1 MTQRYQISVPIGDG
15 ATRRKTI
22 IDENRDLTVDEI
34 RVSEFSDISQD
45 VRPSS
50 PLFVEQPNLQGVG
63 NGSRGY
69 IVGGA
74 ATEGSNTATWGPGYY
89 IGGSNSIT
97 SFPFATPTTINTDV
111 GDLVN
116 PSFGVGS
123 GAQSPTHGYVA
134 GGKYP
139 SPSPFLGPY
148 NNTIEKFA
156 LTTSANAT
164 SVGNLAYDRFATTG
178 NSSSAYG
185 YSVGGAASMPTGG
198 TNNIERFPFA
208 SDDNSVDVGD
218 LFAATRDH
226 IGVSSTSHGYAVSG
240 MDDDNVYFGINNIQ
254 KFPFA
259 SSVTTQDIGNLSNR
273 TGGSGHQDVV
283 AGASYGFV
291 CGGLGP
297 GPSPNPGLA
306 GGTTSPGMIR
316 RFSFVSDGD
325 AVSIGDADFFGS
337 DDDRNGLTGVS
348 SPNKGYSIGGA
359 RAGMKKD
366 AVYFPF
372 AAFNAPTTITSYAWT
387 PVTTMNYPRFIGAAV
402 GTQV

>member
-15 ATRRKTI
+15 ATRRKTV
-22 IDENRDLTVDEI
+22 IDENRDLIVDEI
-34 RVSEFSDISQD
+34 RLREFSDIGQD

-50 PLFVEQPNLQGVG
+50 PLFVAQPNLQGVDG
-63 NGSRGY
+63 GARGY
-69 IVGGA
+69 IAGGCA
-74 ATEGSNTATWGPGYY
+74 AEGPTPSTWGPGHYQA
-89 IGGSNSIT
+89 GSNSIT
-97 SFPFATPTTINTDV
+97 SFPFATPTNINVDV
-111 GDLVN
+111 GDLIN
-116 PSFGVGS
+116 PNFAFGS

-134 GGKYP
+134 GGRFP
-139 SPSPFLGPY
+139 ITPPNIY

-164 SVGNLAYDRFATTG
+164 SVGTLAYRKFSHKG
-178 NSSSAYG
+178 NSSSAHG
-185 YSVGGAASMPTGG
+185 YSTGGSTSPFGSG

-218 LFAATRDH
+218 LFTATRDH
-226 IGVSSTSHGYAVSG
+226 IGVSSQTHGYAVSG

-273 TGGSGHQDVV
+273 VGGSGHQDVV

-306 GGTTSPGMIR
+306 GGPTSPGMIR
-316 RFSFVSDGD
+316 RFSFASDGD
-325 AVSIGDADFFGS
+325 AVSIGDADFFG
-337 DDDRNGLTGVS
+337 DDHRNALTGVS
-348 SPNKGYSIGGA
+348 SPNKGYSIGGT
-359 RAGMKKD
+359 RTEFKQD

-372 AAFNAPTTITSYAWT
+372 AAFNAPSTITSYAWM
-387 PVTTMNYPRFIGAAV
+387 PITTMNYPRYIGAAV